1 MLSNKDF
8 KNIIKNTNLFAF
20 DLIIK
25 NNNDEVLLAKRN
37 NKPAQGMYFVPGG
50 RVFKNENLNDA
61 FNRILNQEIG
71 LKISDFKN
79 IFYKG
84 LYNHIYKDNVYGDT
98 RFNTHYI
105 VYAIELQLKKNINI
119 FLDNQHSDYKFINIK
134 DLLMDVDVHQY
145 VKNYFIDNPNNKF
158 NIVL

>member
-20 DLIIK
+20 DLIVK
-25 NNNDEVLLAKRN
+25 NNNNEVLLAKRN

-50 RVFKNENLNDA
+50 RVFKNENLNNA

-79 IFYKG
+79 LFHKG
-84 LYNHIYKDNVYGDT
+84 LYNHIYNDNVFGDT
-98 RFNTHYI
+98 SFNTHYI

-119 FLDNQHSDYKFINIK
+119 FLDNQHNDYKFINIK
-134 DLLMDVDVHQY
+134 DLLMDANVHQY